1 MLPTVTDDSGV
12 EFRVQRIA
20 PPGSTVTWT
29 VLDDGHRVVGPAE
42 EFLEFL
48 RVQGTSPN
56 TVKSY
61 ARALALWWTYLRVF
75 GLAWDE
81 LSIAD
86 VGGFLAW
93 LRTGDGPQVPSIEP
107 RESRF
112 AESTISTRLRAVT
125 SCYRFHEMNG
135 VSLGGDLVR
144 VVHGGRVAYK
154 PMLEHVA
161 RKKGRQRA
169 VIRVRT
175 AKGAPPVLTPGQVDA
190 ICDAC
195 ASMDPACGQWSG
207 RVRDRLL
214 WSLLAES
221 GLRLGEALGLQHRD
235 WHTGRGDTPFVE
247 VVPRDHPHGVRV
259 KGSRYRR
266 VFISDELDRLYGE
279 YLWQLCDAGAD
290 LAVADLDAAHVFVN
304 LAGGTR
310 FAPWRPESV
319 YDLVKRLRCD
329 LSGQVP
335 QAWSPHWMRHTHATA
350 LLLAGVPVH
359 VVSRRLG
366 HADVQTTLQLYGHV
380 TEDAELRAA
389 AGWASFMAGWR
400 TGQSAGDQLGT
411 PS

>member
-1 MLPTVTDDSGV
+1 MPQVDCPRAGEESEDRLGLAAPPPPLVYVIDDDASLLRALRRLLGAGG
-12 EFRVQRIA
+12 FRVCTF
-20 PPGSTVTWT
+20 SS
-29 VLDDGHRVVGPAE
+29 AE

-75 GLAWDE
+75 GLAWDK

-144 VVHGGRVAYK
+144 VVHGGRAAYK

-175 AKGAPPVLTPGQVDA
+175 ARAAPPVLTPGQIDA

-195 ASMDPACGQWSG
+195 ASPGPGPGQRSG
-207 RVRDRLL
+207 RVRDRFL
-214 WSLLAES
+214 WSLLAETGCFS
-221 GLRLGEALGLQHRD
+221 GGHPVRRRSDPRVCAARRLME
-235 WHTGRGDTPFVE
+235 E
-247 VVPRDHPHGVRV
+247 
-259 KGSRYRR
+259 RYRSRQVWCKDDTRR
-266 VFISDELDRLYGE
+266 VIG
-279 YLWQLCDAGAD
+279 
-290 LAVADLDAAHVFVN
+290 
-304 LAGGTR
+304 
-310 FAPWRPESV
+310 
-319 YDLVKRLRCD
+319 
-329 LSGQVP
+329 
-335 QAWSPHWMRHTHATA
+335 
-350 LLLAGVPVH
+350 
-359 VVSRRLG
+359 VVS
-366 HADVQTTLQLYGHV
+366 
-380 TEDAELRAA
+380 
-389 AGWASFMAGWR
+389 
-400 TGQSAGDQLGT
+400 
-411 PS
+411 PC

>member
-1 MLPTVTDDSGV
+1 M
-12 EFRVQRIA
+12 EFRVQRVA
-20 PPGSTVTWT
+20 PRGSAVTWT
-29 VLDDGHRVVGPAE
+29 VLDGSHRVVGPAE

-61 ARALALWWTYLRVF
+61 ARALALWWTYLHAF
-75 GLAWDE
+75 SLAWDK

-93 LRTGDGPQVPSIEP
+93 LRTGDGPRVPSIEP

-112 AESTISTRLRAVT
+112 AESTISTRLRGVT

-135 VSLGGDLVR
+135 VSLGGDLMR
-144 VVHGGRVAYK
+144 VVHGDRAAYK

-175 AKGAPPVLTPGQVDA
+175 ARTAPPVLTPGQIDA

-195 ASMDPACGQWSG
+195 AVAGPAGGQWSG

-290 LAVADLDAAHVFVN
+290 LAVPDLDAACVFVN
-304 LAGGTR
+304 LTGGTR

-319 YDLVKRLRCD
+319 YDLVKRLRRD
-329 LSGQVP
+329 LAGQVP
-335 QAWSPHWMRHTHATA
+335 PAWTPHWMRHSHATA

-366 HADVQTTLQLYGHV
+366 HADVQTTLQQYGHV
-380 TEDAELRAA
+380 TEDAELRAV

-400 TGQSAGDQLGT
+400 TGQPVGDQPG
-411 PS
+411 SSS

>member
-1 MLPTVTDDSGV
+1 M
-12 EFRVQRIA
+12 A
-20 PPGSTVTWT
+20 PPGGAVTWT
-29 VLDDGHRVVGPAE
+29 VLDDGHQLVGPAE

-75 GLAWDE
+75 GLAWDA

-144 VVHGGRVAYK
+144 VVHGGRSVYK

-175 AKGAPPVLTPGQVDA
+175 ARTAPPVLTPGQIDA

-195 ASMDPACGQWSG
+195 ASPAGPGQWDG
-207 RVRDRLL
+207 RVRDRFL
-214 WSLLAES
+214 WSLLAET

-266 VFISDELDRLYGE
+266 VFVSDELDRLYGE

-290 LAVADLDAAHVFVN
+290 LAVADLDAAQVFVN

-310 FAPWRPESV
+310 FAPWRPDSV
-319 YDLVKRLRCD
+319 
-329 LSGQVP
+329 
-335 QAWSPHWMRHTHATA
+335 
-350 LLLAGVPVH
+350 
-359 VVSRRLG
+359 
-366 HADVQTTLQLYGHV
+366 
-380 TEDAELRAA
+380 
-389 AGWASFMAGWR
+389 
-400 TGQSAGDQLGT
+400 
-411 PS
+411 